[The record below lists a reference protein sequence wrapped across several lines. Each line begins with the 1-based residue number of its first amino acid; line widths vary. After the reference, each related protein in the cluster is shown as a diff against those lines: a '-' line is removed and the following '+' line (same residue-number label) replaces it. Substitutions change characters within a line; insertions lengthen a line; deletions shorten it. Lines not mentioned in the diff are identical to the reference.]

1 MIDSTKQKR
10 VDVIRLSTS
19 KMKYIAIDLGL
30 KRIGLAYSAHKD
42 IVTPLNAVIR
52 KNRNQASA
60 EVKKA
65 IQEWE
70 VDTVVIGIPLGGSS
84 EDEMRR
90 RIEHFMNLVDFN
102 GEVIYQ
108 DEAGS
113 SLEAES
119 MMKGEMKYIRDGRI
133 DSISAMI
140 ILQRYLASKK

>member
-1 MIDSTKQKR
+1 MMRCLIKCLE
-10 VDVIRLSTS
+10 VFVLAN
-19 KMKYIAIDLGL
+19 KYIAIDLGL

-42 IVTPLNAVIR
+42 IVTPLPAIIR
-52 KNRNQASA
+52 KNRNQASD

-65 IQEWE
+65 IKDWE
-70 VDTVVIGIPLGGSS
+70 INTVVIGIPLGGSS

-90 RIEHFMNLVDFN
+90 RITHFMNLVDFD

-113 SLEAES
+113 SLEAENLI
-119 MMKGEMKYIRDGRI
+119 KGEMKNIRDGRV

-140 ILQRYLASKK
+140 ILQRYLRVKV

>member
-1 MIDSTKQKR
+1 
-10 VDVIRLSTS
+10 
-19 KMKYIAIDLGL
+19 MKYIAIDLGL

-42 IVTPLNAVIR
+42 LVTPLPAIIR

-65 IQEWE
+65 IVEWE
-70 VDTVVIGIPLGGSS
+70 IETVVIGIPLGGSS

-90 RIEHFMNLVDFN
+90 RIEHFMNLVDFK
-102 GEVIYQ
+102 GEVIFQ

-113 SLEAES
+113 SLEAENL
-119 MMKGEMKYIRDGRI
+119 MKGEIKYIRDGRI

-140 ILQRYLASKK
+140 ILQRYLYKLKQKK